1 MTEADVY
8 VVFTK
13 ETTEE
18 QKQRTIDFYES
29 QGLKVMVG
37 FPIPPK
43 KT

>member
-18 QKQRTIDFYES
+18 QKRKTIEFYEN
-29 QGLKVMVG
+29 QGMKVMVG

-43 KT
+43 K